1 MSLRHSANINFSSD
15 VFPMKMTRDWITPV
29 TTGAFLLTA
38 VTGVL
43 LFFHA
48 ATGLNKAVHEWLSW
62 IFLAGAILHLA
73 LNFAPFKQYLSQRK
87 GQVLMGSFVL
97 LLALSFIPMGKKG
110 HHHDSPFVPPIKA
123 LSRTPLT
130 TLAQVAGTSPEQLR
144 ERLSSEGI
152 AVTSDQ
158 QSISELVG
166 DDFRAQVHILEDIF
180 EDEH

>member
-1 MSLRHSANINFSSD
+1 
-15 VFPMKMTRDWITPV
+15 MKMTRDWITPL

-62 IFLAGAILHLA
+62 VFLAGAVVHLA
-73 LNFAPFKQYLSQRK
+73 LNFAPFKKYLVQRK

-97 LLALSFIPMGKKG
+97 LLALSFIPIGG
-110 HHHDSPFVPPIKA
+110 EEHHAPPYVPPIKA
-123 LSRTPLT
+123 LANTPLL
-130 TLAQVAGTSPEQLR
+130 TLAQVARTSPEQLR
-144 ERLSSEGI
+144 ERLADEGLT
-152 AVTSDQ
+152 VKSDQ

-166 DDFRAQVHILEDIF
+166 NDFRAQVHLLE
-180 EDEH
+180 ELLEEEH